1 MFAGVV
7 NLLTFKWLFRGALGG
22 KEDEGIGRQSRNL
35 ESITL
40 HSIAE
45 DGESRN
51 RKKRP
56 EPHHPR
62 LSAPFRTFPCL
73 SAPKT
78 ILTKV
83 ALPGVPANSTVIEPK
98 AKR

>member
-1 MFAGVV
+1 MKVV

-22 KEDEGIGRQSRNL
+22 KEDAGIGRQSRNL

-56 EPHHPR
+56 EPHHHPR
-62 LSAPFRTFPCL
+62 LSA
-73 SAPKT
+73 AKK

-83 ALPGVPANSTVIEPK
+83 ALPGLPANSTVIEPK